1 MSLYPTCTW
10 IMLLLV
16 SLVGDSAADA
26 TLLDARYLYHHA
38 KLDIT

>member
-10 IMLLLV
+10 IMLLV
-16 SLVGDSAADA
+16 VLVGDSAADV